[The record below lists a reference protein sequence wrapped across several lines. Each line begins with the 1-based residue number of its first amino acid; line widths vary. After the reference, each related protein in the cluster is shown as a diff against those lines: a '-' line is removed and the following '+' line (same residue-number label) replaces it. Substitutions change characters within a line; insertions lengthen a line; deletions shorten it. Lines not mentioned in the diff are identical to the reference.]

1 MRTLIAGIFMFFAF
15 AKAIPAQ
22 AQSSKADALL
32 KEVTAKYKSYNN
44 LTFNYKANLRNDK
57 AKQNM
62 DIQGDAILSG
72 EKYHVTFMGS
82 TLIYDGSKLYNIN
95 SEDEQVTI
103 SSQSKNDMGI
113 SPSNILT
120 FYEKGYTR
128 SWDIEQNVR
137 GRKVQ
142 YVKLVPIKSDSD
154 YKQVLLGI
162 DTNTKHI
169 YNAIITERSGTVITF
184 TMSSLKTNTTIP
196 KSSFS
201 FNSKDYDGW
210 DIERL

>member
-1 MRTLIAGIFMFFAF
+1 MRLLVASVFMFFAF
-15 AKAIPAQ
+15 AKATT

-44 LTFNYKANLRNDK
+44 LTFTYKANLKNDK

-72 EKYHVTFMGS
+72 QKYNVNFMGS
-82 TLIYDGSKLYNIN
+82 TLIFDGNKLYNIN
-95 SEDEQVTI
+95 REDEQVTI
-103 SSQSKNDMGI
+103 SSQNNEMGI
-113 SPSNILT
+113 SPTNILN
-120 FYEKGYTR
+120 FYEKGYNR
-128 SWDIEQNVR
+128 SWDKEENMR
-137 GRKVQ
+137 GRKIQ
-142 YVKLVPIKSDSD
+142 YIKLIPIKSDSE
-154 YKQVLLGI
+154 YKQVMLGI
-162 DTNTKHI
+162 DVNTKHI

-201 FNSKDYDGW
+201 FNAKDYNGW